1 MQEDQTVYPSE
12 QHPKKRGRKP
22 KNLTPQ
28 DGVSEIAAA
37 TPKKRGRK
45 PKQRVEDVAQ
55 DVSEQGVLREAQNGG
70 AADGNGSADFAGE
83 HAEDSEKARARERV
97 SAEVSGG
104 GGSDEFEKNAK
115 SLRAMRR
122 NSKTKFRDLKRDDGP
137 QWRDVEP
144 PKESADNGADEPR
157 DAVFTPA
164 QDEFAFGANGG
175 DSDSNTEDGDSG
187 RRSGSEDGA
196 EFANFE
202 GAEGGDGI
210 PTSYSTTDEDLI
222 QDNYQLRFEE
232 DGGEGDFASGRGDDT
247 AQREG
252 ESAGAA
258 RDSESD
264 GLDARNRRN
273 NNRFGNRDNQQQNGK
288 WSKGNNRF
296 NRNQNRPYQQTQ
308 NQQQNNRF
316 NRNQNR
322 QNQQNGRFGAAQNN
336 QNQNAQKNQNRQSP
350 QNQNQQTMRG
360 KQAKPKWSAGE
371 GDGVMNP
378 TELFESPDL
387 KSFEAI
393 EQFLAREYLGV
404 DAQAQAAQQA
414 AQNGLGE
421 AQGCGASDVAE
432 IGANAD
438 VAGGCPAPTEAAQA
452 NEEAVLRGMG
462 DAGEN
467 AISEIEE
474 ADAVKQMSV
483 SEAKS
488 EEVVEAAESEANAGE
503 SASGE
508 AEGESV
514 SNDGQ
519 EPLSYWDMLE
529 RSNRQLLYPEENA
542 ESGAAGGDAE
552 AGGSVAAGESSPARE
567 NAAGGMSD
575 GAECA
580 SGSGSTDG
588 AECAGAKEKVAGI
601 VEAAVQESGIF
612 APEYDVKIEGAGEV
626 KSVADFERIYALAPK
641 ELAQY
646 LAAAGIPHRSGLNKN
661 ELLKDFFDFAA
672 EQKKLVRAV
681 GILDVFENG
690 LGGAVVFES
699 DNYRLRRFS
708 VYVPKIFIDKYGL
721 KRGHRLEVLA
731 ASPRSEKS
739 CPFAVKVCSVMGGK
753 PENAKDITAFNEL
766 VPYYPTRR
774 IIMECDAH
782 SARTNVSMRAVDLIS
797 PVGFGQRALI
807 VAPPR
812 TGKTVLM
819 QTMAKSIRAN
829 KPEAN
834 LVVLLVDERP
844 EEVTDFKRAI
854 DAEVVAST
862 FDEDALSHV
871 HAAEMVI
878 SKARRM
884 VECGEDVII
893 LLDSITRLARAYNAL
908 MPNGGRTMSGGVEAN
923 ALQKPKKFFG
933 SARNIEGGGS
943 LTIIATALIE
953 TGSKMDE
960 VIFEEFKG
968 TGNLELHLD
977 RSLSDKRIFP
987 AINIEK
993 SGTRKEE
1000 LLYHPDEL
1008 EKIYTLRRA
1017 MHGVPI
1023 ADAMEMLMQRLKKT
1037 KTNVEFL
1044 LGLNR

>member
-45 PKQRVEDVAQ
+45 PKKRVEDIAQ

-70 AADGNGSADFAGE
+70 SAGGNGSADFTGE
-83 HAEDSEKARARERV
+83 HAEDSEKARGRERV

-104 GGSDEFEKNAK
+104 EGADEFEKNAK

-202 GAEGGDGI
+202 GAEGDDGI

-264 GLDARNRRN
+264 GLDTRNRRN

-296 NRNQNRPYQQTQ
+296 NRNQNRPYQQNQ

-432 IGANAD
+432 IGGNAD

-452 NEEAVLRGMG
+452 NEEAVLRDMG

-503 SASGE
+503 SASSE

-542 ESGAAGGDAE
+542 ESDA

-567 NAAGGMSD
+567 NTAGGMSD

>member
-45 PKQRVEDVAQ
+45 PKKRVEDVAQ

-70 AADGNGSADFAGE
+70 SAGGNGSADFTGE

-104 GGSDEFEKNAK
+104 EGADEFEKNAK

-296 NRNQNRPYQQTQ
+296 NRNQNRPYQQSQ

-421 AQGCGASDVAE
+421 AQSCGASDVAE

-542 ESGAAGGDAE
+542 ESGEIG
-552 AGGSVAAGESSPARE
+552 
-567 NAAGGMSD
+567 
-575 GAECA
+575 
-580 SGSGSTDG
+580 
-588 AECAGAKEKVAGI
+588 
-601 VEAAVQESGIF
+601 
-612 APEYDVKIEGAGEV
+612 
-626 KSVADFERIYALAPK
+626 
-641 ELAQY
+641 
-646 LAAAGIPHRSGLNKN
+646 
-661 ELLKDFFDFAA
+661 
-672 EQKKLVRAV
+672 RA
-681 GILDVFENG
+681 
-690 LGGAVVFES
+690 
-699 DNYRLRRFS
+699 
-708 VYVPKIFIDKYGL
+708 
-721 KRGHRLEVLA
+721 
-731 ASPRSEKS
+731 
-739 CPFAVKVCSVMGGK
+739 
-753 PENAKDITAFNEL
+753 
-766 VPYYPTRR
+766 
-774 IIMECDAH
+774 
-782 SARTNVSMRAVDLIS
+782 
-797 PVGFGQRALI
+797 
-807 VAPPR
+807 
-812 TGKTVLM
+812 
-819 QTMAKSIRAN
+819 
-829 KPEAN
+829 
-834 LVVLLVDERP
+834 
-844 EEVTDFKRAI
+844 
-854 DAEVVAST
+854 
-862 FDEDALSHV
+862 HV
-871 HAAEMVI
+871 
-878 SKARRM
+878 
-884 VECGEDVII
+884 
-893 LLDSITRLARAYNAL
+893 
-908 MPNGGRTMSGGVEAN
+908 
-923 ALQKPKKFFG
+923 
-933 SARNIEGGGS
+933 
-943 LTIIATALIE
+943 
-953 TGSKMDE
+953 
-960 VIFEEFKG
+960 
-968 TGNLELHLD
+968 
-977 RSLSDKRIFP
+977 
-987 AINIEK
+987 
-993 SGTRKEE
+993 
-1000 LLYHPDEL
+1000 
-1008 EKIYTLRRA
+1008 
-1017 MHGVPI
+1017 
-1023 ADAMEMLMQRLKKT
+1023 
-1037 KTNVEFL
+1037 
-1044 LGLNR
+1044 

>member
-55 DVSEQGVLREAQNGG
+55 DVSEQGVLREAQNSG
-70 AADGNGSADFAGE
+70 AAGGNGSADFAGE

-97 SAEVSGG
+97 SAEVSG

-144 PKESADNGADEPR
+144 PKESADDGADEPR

-202 GAEGGDGI
+202 GSEGGDGI

-273 NNRFGNRDNQQQNGK
+273 NNRFGSRDNQQQNGK
-288 WSKGNNRF
+288 WCKGNNRF
-296 NRNQNRPYQQTQ
+296 NRNQNRPYQQNQ

-322 QNQQNGRFGAAQNN
+322 QNQQNSRFGAAQNN

-421 AQGCGASDVAE
+421 AQGCGAGDVAE
-432 IGANAD
+432 IGGNAD

-462 DAGEN
+462 DVGEN

-508 AEGESV
+508 AEVESV
-514 SNDGQ
+514 SNDGR

-542 ESGAAGGDAE
+542 ESGAAGGNAE
-552 AGGSVAAGESSPARE
+552 AGGSVAAG
-567 NAAGGMSD
+567 GMSG
-575 GAECA
+575 GAENV
-580 SGSGSTDG
+580 SGSGAEAG

-731 ASPRSEKS
+731 ASPKSEKS

>member
-45 PKQRVEDVAQ
+45 PKKRVEDIAQ

-70 AADGNGSADFAGE
+70 SAGGNGSADFTGE

-104 GGSDEFEKNAK
+104 EGADEFEKNAK

-202 GAEGGDGI
+202 GAEDDDGI

-296 NRNQNRPYQQTQ
+296 NRNQNRPYQQNQ

-552 AGGSVAAGESSPARE
+552 AGGSVAASESSPARE

>member
-12 QHPKKRGRKP
+12 QQPKKRGRKP

-104 GGSDEFEKNAK
+104 GSDEFEKNAK

-144 PKESADNGADEPR
+144 PKESADDGADEPR

-175 DSDSNTEDGDSG
+175 GSDSNTEDGDSG
-187 RRSGSEDGA
+187 RRSGS
-196 EFANFE
+196 
-202 GAEGGDGI
+202 
-210 PTSYSTTDEDLI
+210 
-222 QDNYQLRFEE
+222 E

-273 NNRFGNRDNQQQNGK
+273 NNRFGSRDNQQQNGK

-296 NRNQNRPYQQTQ
+296 NRNQNRPYQQNQ

-360 KQAKPKWSAGE
+360 KQAKPRWSAGE
-371 GDGVMNP
+371 GEGVMNP

-404 DAQAQAAQQA
+404 DAQAQAQAAQQA

-421 AQGCGASDVAE
+421 AQGCGAGDVAE
-432 IGANAD
+432 IGGNAD

-462 DAGEN
+462 DAEEN

-580 SGSGSTDG
+580 
-588 AECAGAKEKVAGI
+588 GAKENVAGI

-646 LAAAGIPHRSGLNKN
+646 LASAGIPHRSGLNKN

-681 GILDVFENG
+681 GILDVFENA

>member
-45 PKQRVEDVAQ
+45 PKKRVEDVAQ

-70 AADGNGSADFAGE
+70 SAGGNGSADFTGE
-83 HAEDSEKARARERV
+83 HAEDSEKARAWERV

-104 GGSDEFEKNAK
+104 EGADEFEKNAK

-202 GAEGGDGI
+202 GAEDDDGI

-296 NRNQNRPYQQTQ
+296 NRNQNRPYQQNQ

-404 DAQAQAAQQA
+404 DAQAQAAQ
-414 AQNGLGE
+414 NGLGE

-503 SASGE
+503 SASVE
-508 AEGESV
+508 EEGESV

-797 PVGFGQRALI
+797 PVGLGQRALI

>member
-45 PKQRVEDVAQ
+45 PKKRVEDVAQ

-70 AADGNGSADFAGE
+70 SAGGNGSADFTGE
-83 HAEDSEKARARERV
+83 HAEDSEKARAWERV

-104 GGSDEFEKNAK
+104 EGADEFEKNAK

-202 GAEGGDGI
+202 GAEDDDGI

-296 NRNQNRPYQQTQ
+296 NRNQNRPYQQNQ

-404 DAQAQAAQQA
+404 DAQAQAAQ
-414 AQNGLGE
+414 NGLGE

-503 SASGE
+503 SASVE
-508 AEGESV
+508 EEGESV

-672 EQKKLVRAV
+672 DQKKLVRAV

-797 PVGFGQRALI
+797 PVGLGQRALI